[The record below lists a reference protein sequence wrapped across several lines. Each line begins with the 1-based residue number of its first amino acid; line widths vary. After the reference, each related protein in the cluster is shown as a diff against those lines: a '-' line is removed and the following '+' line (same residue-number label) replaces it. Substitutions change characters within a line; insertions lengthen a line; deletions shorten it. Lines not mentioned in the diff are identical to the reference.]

1 MRNRLFKDVRAE
13 LSRVAGQ
20 TGFQP
25 DDPRLIDQ
33 VNLAQ
38 ERLLQ
43 EGNWPGILVRARMC
57 IYGGI
62 LALPEEYDALFR
74 VAFNSEPLPVASQWF
89 EFLDYGPGVLDS
101 TSRVTHAVDRGESPV
116 ICHPRGKKIKAYGPG
131 NVTIYADGTQFTLTP
146 GTTSTEAV
154 PTSVGYSNIT
164 RVELSEPEAIELVYE
179 DADGGEFLGARYNG
193 TELRP
198 SLRIY
203 DIHGATAGDTV
214 DVLLRRRFRGVED
227 GESPLL
233 ISNLPALRNMLISL
247 YKEETGELEMAE
259 AYLQRAILSMKAENQ
274 RYFGAENPH
283 INLSSSIQ
291 AFGEIPSV
299 I

>member
-1 MRNRLFKDVRAE
+1 MMRNRLFKDVKAE

-89 EFLDYGPGVLDS
+89 EFLDYGPGIMDS
-101 TSRVTHAVDRGESPV
+101 NSRVTHAVDRGESPV
-116 ICHPRGKKIKAYGPG
+116 ICQPRGKKIKSFGA
-131 NVTIYADGTQFTLTP
+131 NLTIYADGTQFNLAS
-146 GTTSTEAV
+146 GTSSTEAV
-154 PTSVGYSNIT
+154 PSNQGYNNIT
-164 RVELSEPEAIELVYE
+164 RVELSTPAPAEIVYE
-179 DADGGEFLGARYNG
+179 DADGGEFLGARYDG
-193 TELRP
+193 SELRP

-203 DIHGATAGDTV
+203 DIHGADTGDVV

-259 AYLQRAILSMKAENQ
+259 AYLQRAVISMKSENQ
-274 RYFGAENPH
+274 RYYGAENPH

-291 AFGEIPSV
+291 AFGEIPTV
-299 I
+299 